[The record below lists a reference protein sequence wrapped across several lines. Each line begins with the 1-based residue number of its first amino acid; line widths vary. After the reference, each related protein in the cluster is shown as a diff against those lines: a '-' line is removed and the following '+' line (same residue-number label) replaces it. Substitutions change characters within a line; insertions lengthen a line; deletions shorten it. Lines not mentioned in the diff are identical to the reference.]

1 MKRKLLFVLMTFF
14 LGITQIS
21 SATDKVIVS
30 DENGEKVSFLLSSNP
45 EISFDAYDLILK
57 TDQET
62 VFYPITKFRSFSIES
77 KSSDNVDQV
86 SSPYQIPT
94 FSFKDGLH
102 AINLQPSSQVMVYNV
117 TGMMIAEGFA
127 NENGSF
133 TLSVNAQKNSICIV
147 KTSVGSFKVC
157 VR

>member
-1 MKRKLLFVLMTFF
+1 MSTF
-14 LGITQIS
+14 LGITQNS
-21 SATDKVIVS
+21 MADDKVIVS
-30 DENGEKVSFLLSSNP
+30 DENDEKVSFLLSSKP
-45 EISFDAYDLILK
+45 VVSFDAYDLILT

-62 VFYPITKFRSFSIES
+62 VLYPLTKFRSFSIES
-77 KSSDNVDQV
+77 KSADNVDQV

-102 AINLQPSSQVMVYNV
+102 AINLQPTSQVMVYNV

-127 NENGSF
+127 NENGSL
-133 TLSVNAQKNSICIV
+133 TLPINAQKNSICIV